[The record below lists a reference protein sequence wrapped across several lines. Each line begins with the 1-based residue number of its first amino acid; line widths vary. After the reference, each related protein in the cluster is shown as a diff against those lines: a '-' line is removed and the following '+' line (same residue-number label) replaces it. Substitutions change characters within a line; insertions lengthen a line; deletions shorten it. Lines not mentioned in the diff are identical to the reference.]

1 MNQHKW
7 AVCWLL
13 VFTVSVVC
21 GQALLASSGILLEM
35 QTLRP
40 HPIFAEPDLHFN
52 KIHIYFKVSEVL
64 GYKV

>member
-1 MNQHKW
+1 MKQPKW

-21 GQALLASSGILLEM
+21 AQALLASSGILLEM

-52 KIHIYFKVSEVL
+52 KIHT
-64 GYKV
+64 

>member
-1 MNQHKW
+1 MKQHKW

-21 GQALLASSGILLEM
+21 AQALSASSGILLEM

-40 HPIFAEPDLHFN
+40 HPRFAEPDLHFN
-52 KIHIYFKVSEVL
+52 KIHIYFKVSEDF

>member
-1 MNQHKW
+1 MKQHKW

-13 VFTVSVVC
+13 VFTVSLVC
-21 GQALLASSGILLEM
+21 AQALPASSGILLEV

-40 HPIFAEPDLHFN
+40 HPRSAEPDLHLN